1 MHAVTSFEGNRRPS
15 QGHKRKKILPTWIDV
30 VLVGLVLRLLLLFLL
45 QLLESD
51 VAGLV
56 AGLAAGGEAG
66 FGLES
71 ERKA

>member
-1 MHAVTSFEGNRRPS
+1 MNTKDQWCKLPR
-15 QGHKRKKILPTWIDV
+15 PTWIYV
-30 VLVGLVLRLLLLFLL
+30 VLVGLVLRLLLLLLL
-45 QLLESD
+45 QLLEPD